1 MITQSNF
8 ILLYGDLTDASS
20 ILNLIKKV
28 NPNEIY
34 NLAAQSHVKVSFEV
48 PEYSADVNGLGTL
61 RILEAIR
68 SLNLE
73 KKIKFYQAGTSEMFG
88 STKKNFRMKKQIFI
102 L

>member
-1 MITQSNF
+1 M
-8 ILLYGDLTDASS
+8 
-20 ILNLIKKV
+20 IKKV

-68 SLNLE
+68 SLNYGVINEILDY
-73 KKIKFYQAGTSEMFG
+73 KKKGLYLKPISAKL
-88 STKKNFRMKKQIFI
+88 I
-102 L
+102 LIPKDFK